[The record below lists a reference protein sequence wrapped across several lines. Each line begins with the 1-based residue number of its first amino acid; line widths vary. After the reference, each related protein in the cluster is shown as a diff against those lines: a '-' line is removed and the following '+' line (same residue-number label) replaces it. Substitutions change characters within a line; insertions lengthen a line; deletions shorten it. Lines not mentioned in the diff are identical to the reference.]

1 MSRDG
6 FWSGMF
12 FGVLVG
18 VAFTLM
24 ISNKIAADV
33 VEAEKEQDKKEGE
46 QKGFLDTV
54 LKLYQKEGQAGKA
67 NNQEKAKNNQNK
79 EEGKEETSQAD
90 GGQPEEE
97 KPVKDNF
104 FAKLDINNKISELEE
119 ALKELR
125 EEKGK

>member
-54 LKLYQKEGQAGKA
+54 LSLYHKEGQTSKADNQGKGE
-67 NNQEKAKNNQNK
+67 NDKNQEKGA
-79 EEGKEETSQAD
+79 EATSQSD

-97 KPVKDNF
+97 KPEKDNF
-104 FAKLDINNKISELEE
+104 FAKLDINNKINELEE

>member
-54 LKLYQKEGQAGKA
+54 LSLYHKEGQTSKADNQGKGE
-67 NNQEKAKNNQNK
+67 NDKKQEKGA
-79 EEGKEETSQAD
+79 EETSQSD
-90 GGQPEEE
+90 CGQPEEE
-97 KPVKDNF
+97 KPEKDNF
-104 FAKLDINNKISELEE
+104 SAKLDINNKINELEE